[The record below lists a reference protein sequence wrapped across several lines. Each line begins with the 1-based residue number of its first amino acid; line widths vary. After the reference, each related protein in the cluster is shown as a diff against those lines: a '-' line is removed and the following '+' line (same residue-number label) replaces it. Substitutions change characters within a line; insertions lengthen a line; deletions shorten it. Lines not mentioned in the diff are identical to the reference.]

1 MKTIVRTVWL
11 IALCVIANIALGMMI
26 DGIARQTGTV
36 FHIGSYTIPGISV
49 QGVLTALRSL
59 TCILLVFV
67 SYRVGLV
74 VGIVLISFNLL
85 STIIPII
92 RVHTLMPLPGTLTS
106 LVSLI
111 TFLVIYSFYK
121 RAAVSGSTDFI
132 TGLKNRRTYVKEV
145 YARISSSQ
153 PFCLACIE
161 IEAFKHINDTYGMQN
176 GDRILQKTADRL
188 IRTIGQKGDIF
199 KITGAVFAIFFED
212 EAAAKESL
220 EQLLTPEKIQLPNDK
235 TSGIIPAISVSL
247 AVGVALFPQNS
258 TDATE
263 LMTKADTA
271 LNAAKK
277 SETKKIRFYTED
289 LESAETKQREAEALV
304 HEALTNEWFYLVYQ
318 PQFTLAERKLRGFET
333 LIRCKKPDGTV
344 ISPVQFIPAAEKS
357 NLILKIDEYVL
368 RRALC
373 EFKPVIEEKGAK
385 YIISVNVS
393 AKTISTTDFADHVKT
408 LLAETQFPAQCLE
421 IEITEYS
428 LADSLEIT
436 IANINSLREIG
447 VKVALDDFGTG
458 YTSIAQL
465 MKLPI
470 NLLKIDKSLIDNIE
484 SNQSIRDLVDSVIYM
499 GHVMNCEVISEGVEN
514 EKQIGVLR
522 EHNCDFVQGFVW
534 GKPLSFADAV
544 HLCS

>member
-111 TFLVIYSFYK
+111 TFLVIYSLYK

-132 TGLKNRRTYVKEV
+132 TGLKNRRTYIKEV

-277 SETKKIRFYTED
+277 SET
-289 LESAETKQREAEALV
+289 LV

-421 IEITEYS
+421 IEI
-428 LADSLEIT
+428 
-436 IANINSLREIG
+436 LR
-447 VKVALDDFGTG
+447 
-458 YTSIAQL
+458 IAQ
-465 MKLPI
+465 
-470 NLLKIDKSLIDNIE
+470 
-484 SNQSIRDLVDSVIYM
+484 
-499 GHVMNCEVISEGVEN
+499 
-514 EKQIGVLR
+514 
-522 EHNCDFVQGFVW
+522 
-534 GKPLSFADAV
+534 
-544 HLCS
+544 